1 VKAQLEVENFGPVA
15 KGNLLIKPLTV
26 FIGPNNTGKSH
37 MAMLYYA
44 ILTTFTKFPRLF
56 LLVDEKEPNKILSVL
71 NEILSERL
79 ENNIERVFSSR
90 ISDLIRWGSQAMEIR
105 AILEYEAVKVSCH
118 ISAES
123 RGGFSSKVEIE
134 APSNTRNILD
144 ILKSLRTSMRFRNVH
159 YLPASRA
166 GLLHNYRAI
175 VVSLIRQIP
184 YALFERGFEIPEI
197 TGVVADFLAE
207 FVTGPMRHT
216 IVDTNMRTISEFFER
231 EITEGE
237 LILRLRG
244 EAKIPE
250 LSYRAKEGVV
260 PLYRMSSML
269 VELAP
274 LGVYLKYGVL
284 KRGDFLIIEEPESHL
299 HPDKQVKVAEL
310 LAMLVNKLGLNV
322 LVTTHSDVLLAKLSN
337 LVALSSIPEEEARER
352 GFNPELAIDRDKI
365 AVYSFRRDKDG
376 VVVEEV
382 KVTERGIPDDV
393 FRKVI
398 EELYEESMDLYYRIQ
413 ELTR

>member
-1 VKAQLEVENFGPVA
+1 VKIWLEVKNFGPVA
-15 KGNLLIKPLTV
+15 KGKLLIKPLTV

-37 MAMLYYA
+37 ISMLYYA
-44 ILTTFTKFPRLF
+44 ILTTFTRSRYLYFRMRKMEP
-56 LLVDEKEPNKILSVL
+56 DEALSILSD
-71 NEILSERL
+71 RL
-79 ENNIERVFSSR
+79 KNNIERVFSSR
-90 ISDLIRWGSQAMEIR
+90 ISDLIKWGSQAMEIW
-105 AILEYEAVKVSCH
+105 AILEDETVKVSCH

-123 RGGFSSKVEIE
+123 SGGFPKVEIE
-134 APSNTRNILD
+134 PRSRNTLYIYR
-144 ILKSLRTSMRFRNVH
+144 SLRALMRLGNVH

-166 GLLHNYRAI
+166 GLLQNYRAI
-175 VVSLIRQIP
+175 VSSLIRQIP
-184 YALFERGFEIPEI
+184 YALFMGSFEIPEI

-207 FVTGPMRHT
+207 FVTGSIFHRED
-216 IVDTNMRTISEFFER
+216 VDVDVRAINEFFER
-231 EITEGE
+231 EIAEGE
-237 LILRLRG
+237 LVLELRG

-250 LSYRAKEGVV
+250 LSYRTKEGAI

-284 KRGDFLIIEEPESHL
+284 KRGDFLVIEEPESHL

-322 LVTTHSDVLLAKLSN
+322 LVTTHSDILLAKLSN
-337 LVALSSIPEEEARER
+337 LVALSSIPEEKARAQ
-352 GFNPELAIDRDKI
+352 GFNPELAIDKDKI
-365 AVYSFRRDKDG
+365 AVYSFRRDEEG

>member
-1 VKAQLEVENFGPVA
+1 MVTVKVQLEVENFGPVA
-15 KGNLLIKPLTV
+15 RGKLLIKPLTV
-26 FIGPNNTGKSH
+26 FVGPNNTGKSH
-37 MAMLYYA
+37 IAMLYYA
-44 ILTTFTKFPRLF
+44 LLTTFTEPPPLF
-56 LLVDEKEPNKILSVL
+56 LLTDESRVNEVLPKLNKRLSK
-71 NEILSERL
+71 RL
-79 ENNIERVFSSR
+79 KINIERAFSSK
-90 ISDLIRWGSQAMEIR
+90 ISDLIRWGSQVMEFR
-105 AILEYEAVKVSCH
+105 ASLEDKAVEISCH
-118 ISAES
+118 ISAKS
-123 RGGFSSKVEIE
+123 SGGFSSRVEVKPRRKTPKVFRFLEE
-134 APSNTRNILD
+134 LN
-144 ILKSLRTSMRFRNVH
+144 LRDVH

-175 VVSLIRQIP
+175 VGSLIRQIP
-184 YALFERGFEIPEI
+184 FALFEGGIEIPEI
-197 TGVVADFLAE
+197 PGVVADFLAE
-207 FVTGPMRHT
+207 LVTIRH
-216 IVDTNMRTISEFFER
+216 IGVDADARAVSEFFER
-231 EITEGE
+231 EIAEGE
-237 LILRLRG
+237 LVLELRG
-244 EAKIPE
+244 EAKVPE

-337 LVALSSIPEEEARER
+337 LVALNSIPEEVARTR

-365 AVYSFRRDKDG
+365 AVYSFRRDEEG

-382 KVTERGIPDDV
+382 KVTEEGIPDDV

-398 EELYEESMDLYYRIQ
+398 EELYEESMELYYRIR
-413 ELTR
+413 ELAR